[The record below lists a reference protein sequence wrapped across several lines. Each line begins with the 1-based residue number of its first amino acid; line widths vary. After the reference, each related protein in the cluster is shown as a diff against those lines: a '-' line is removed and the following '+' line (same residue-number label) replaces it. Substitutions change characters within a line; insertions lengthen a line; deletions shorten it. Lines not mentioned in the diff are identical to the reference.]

1 MDATLRTVVYVDGFN
16 FYYGQLK
23 STPWRWISLA
33 NLFSRLLDPRYTL
46 VGIEYFTARVQ
57 ATSGNP
63 DAHMRQFSWLQA
75 QISQSSITRIHYG
88 HFLRHKIRMESAN
101 PPPPTVEVWK
111 TEEKGS
117 DVNMALQILNDA
129 WLDRY
134 DCAVIV
140 SNDSDLATALA
151 MVKQQHGKMIG
162 LVTPGAPRRKT
173 SMVLRQQA
181 DFLRIIRESA
191 LRASQL
197 PDRIPGTGLHKP
209 AGW

>member
-23 STPWRWISLA
+23 GTPWRWINLDTLFSDLLGKQHSLA
-33 NLFSRLLDPRYTL
+33 
-46 VGIEYFTARVQ
+46 GIEYFTARVQ
-57 ATSGNP
+57 PTVSNPQIHRRQSAWLKAQTVTS
-63 DAHMRQFSWLQA
+63 DRIQ
-75 QISQSSITRIHYG
+75 IHYG
-88 HFLRHKIRMESAN
+88 HFLRHKIRMENAY
-101 PPPPTVEVWK
+101 PPPETVSVWK

-129 WLDRY
+129 WLNRY
-134 DCAVIV
+134 DCALVV
-140 SNDSDLATALA
+140 SNDSDLATALT

-162 LVTPGAPRRKT
+162 LVTPGAPHRKT
-173 SMVLRQQA
+173 SMVLRQHA

-191 LRASQL
+191 LRQAQL
-197 PDRIPGTGLHKP
+197 PNNIPGTGLHKP